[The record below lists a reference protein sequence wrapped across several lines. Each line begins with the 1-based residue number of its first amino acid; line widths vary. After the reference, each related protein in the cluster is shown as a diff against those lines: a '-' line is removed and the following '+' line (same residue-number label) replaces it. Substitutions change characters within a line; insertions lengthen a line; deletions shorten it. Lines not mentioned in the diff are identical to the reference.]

1 MSRNGSHARVLKPR
15 PLSTQSSQRRN
26 ESSIRTYSNI
36 NTGGFFVL
44 KINPVNTFTRATSNC
59 ASLFIYFSLF
69 RSNWHTLT
77 LSFAW
82 KYFCFFFRKKNYL
95 KLDYSTMSPFK
106 ATIFLAV
113 GLCLF
118 ANYINAEDAKDNA
131 EDEENVIKVFK
142 RLIPADVLRG
152 LCRFFHSFFSEEI
165 FFR

>member
-15 PLSTQSSQRRN
+15 PLSTQSSRRRN
-26 ESSIRTYSNI
+26 ESSIGTYSNI
-36 NTGGFFVL
+36 NTGGFFIL

-59 ASLFIYFSLF
+59 ASLFIYFTLF
-69 RSNWHTLT
+69 WSDGHTLT
-77 LSFAW
+77 LSFVW
-82 KYFCFFFRKKNYL
+82 KYFIFFSKENYL

-131 EDEENVIKVFK
+131 EDDENVIKVFK

-152 LCRFFHSFFSEEI
+152 LCRFSILF
-165 FFR
+165 